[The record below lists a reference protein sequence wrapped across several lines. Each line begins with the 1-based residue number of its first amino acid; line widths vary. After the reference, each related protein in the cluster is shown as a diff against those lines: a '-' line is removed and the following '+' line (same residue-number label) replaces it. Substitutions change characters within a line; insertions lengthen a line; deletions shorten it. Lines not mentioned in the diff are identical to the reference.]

1 MKKIIVI
8 GVGAQGSTIAKRMDE
23 HPGISEIVCAD
34 YDSRAAQALSNSLRK
49 AKALTLDAR
58 DINNVISAAEGCD
71 LIVNGLPLEFN
82 LTIMEAALAAKASYM
97 DMAGSP
103 CRMRF
108 EPGACQCHRKRI
120 RGQDGHL

>member
-49 AKALTLDAR
+49 AKARRAR
-58 DINNVISAAEGCD
+58 Y
-71 LIVNGLPLEFN
+71 P
-82 LTIMEAALAAKASYM
+82 
-97 DMAGSP
+97 
-103 CRMRF
+103 
-108 EPGACQCHRKRI
+108 
-120 RGQDGHL
+120 